1 MTIKKILLFLLFLV
15 LITGCSKNDPVD
27 PTDIRIHLS
36 SKYYNTNGVYLD
48 IRSETLS
55 EVKNDNYILYTYNP
69 YCTFETPCDEIFKVF
84 MEKYHI
90 SFLSMPFSEFKKTKF
105 YETVKYGP
113 TVIVIQNG
121 NIIAYLDA
129 NSNLD
134 LAKYQNANT
143 FESWIKK
150 YIFVTNN

>member
-1 MTIKKILLFLLFLV
+1 
-15 LITGCSKNDPVD
+15 
-27 PTDIRIHLS
+27 
-36 SKYYNTNGVYLD
+36 
-48 IRSETLS
+48 
-55 EVKNDNYILYTYNP
+55 
-69 YCTFETPCDEIFKVF
+69 
-84 MEKYHI
+84 
-90 SFLSMPFSEFKKTKF
+90 MPFSEFKKTKF